1 MLKGLT
7 KRISNSDFLK
17 SLAILMTGTVI
28 AQAIGYLLAPII
40 TRLFTPEEMGE
51 FGIFQRLTTVVAT
64 IATARYEFALPLPKK
79 DKHAFLLF
87 RYILRLVFI
96 IVIITFLGAL
106 FYGIA
111 LNKELDYYVLVIALV
126 ASVTFLVFFNLG
138 TNWAIR
144 LKEFRKISLSKMS
157 NSLSLNGLR
166 VLFGL
171 IGTGSI
177 GLIISFVISLF
188 IGSLHFVK
196 DFMSRNKI
204 PKTKISKQK
213 GYLMVREYK
222 DFPLANLPH
231 ALSDNLRDLI
241 VAFVIIDLFSE
252 NMFGSF
258 DHSFRMLRIPIM
270 IIGASMSQ
278 VFFNRISEYKKQAIQ
293 IYPLFKKL
301 LITLILLSI
310 APFSFIYFFGGEI
323 FSFVFGDEWYLS
335 GKLSEIMAPWLM
347 LNFILSPLST
357 IPLVFNKQKQFF
369 ILGLIASILQLG
381 GFFILPMLFKT
392 HADKIFYVFSIVS
405 WLQVILSILIIYYLF
420 TIVKQHDS
428 SIEEK

>member
-1 MLKGLT
+1 MNIKL
-7 KRISNSDFLK
+7 I
-17 SLAILMTGTVI
+17 
-28 AQAIGYLLAPII
+28 AIGKTDNKNLQTLIADYSKRLGFYIKFEFEVIPDLKKVKNLSEAQQKEKEGELILKRLSKSDTLVLLDENGKQFTSVDFSGYLQKH
-40 TRLFTPEEMGE
+40 MNS
-51 FGIFQRLTTVVAT
+51 GIKNL
-64 IATARYEFALPLPKK
+64 I
-79 DKHAFLLF
+79 
-87 RYILRLVFI
+87 
-96 IVIITFLGAL
+96 
-106 FYGIA
+106 
-111 LNKELDYYVLVIALV
+111 LVIGGPYGF
-126 ASVTFLVFFNLG
+126 SE
-138 TNWAIR
+138 AIYKR
-144 LKEFRKISLSKMS
+144 AQGKISLSKMS

-177 GLIISFVISLF
+177 GLIFSFVISLF
-188 IGSLHFVK
+188 IESLHFVK
-196 DFMSRNKI
+196 DFISRNKI

-231 ALSDNLRDLI
+231 ALSDNLRYLI
-241 VAFVIIDLFSE
+241 VAFIIIDLFSE

-301 LITLILLSI
+301 LISLILLSI
-310 APFSFIYFFGGEI
+310 APFSIIYFFGGEI

>member
-1 MLKGLT
+1 M
-7 KRISNSDFLK
+7 
-17 SLAILMTGTVI
+17 
-28 AQAIGYLLAPII
+28 
-40 TRLFTPEEMGE
+40 
-51 FGIFQRLTTVVAT
+51 
-64 IATARYEFALPLPKK
+64 
-79 DKHAFLLF
+79 
-87 RYILRLVFI
+87 
-96 IVIITFLGAL
+96 
-106 FYGIA
+106 
-111 LNKELDYYVLVIALV
+111 
-126 ASVTFLVFFNLG
+126 
-138 TNWAIR
+138 
-144 LKEFRKISLSKMS
+144 
-157 NSLSLNGLR
+157 
-166 VLFGL
+166 
-171 IGTGSI
+171 
-177 GLIISFVISLF
+177 
-188 IGSLHFVK
+188 
-196 DFMSRNKI
+196 

-213 GYLMVREYK
+213 GYLIIREYK

-231 ALSDNLRDLI
+231 ALSDNLRDLL
-241 VAFVIIDLFSE
+241 VAFIIIDLFSE

-310 APFSFIYFFGGEI
+310 VPFSIIYLFGGEL

-381 GFFILPMLFKT
+381 GFFILPKLFNSYP
-392 HADKIFYVFSIVS
+392 DKIFYVFSIVS
-405 WLQVILSILIIYYLF
+405 WLQVILSILIIYYLS
-420 TIVKQHDS
+420 TIVKRHDS
-428 SIEEK
+428 RIEIK